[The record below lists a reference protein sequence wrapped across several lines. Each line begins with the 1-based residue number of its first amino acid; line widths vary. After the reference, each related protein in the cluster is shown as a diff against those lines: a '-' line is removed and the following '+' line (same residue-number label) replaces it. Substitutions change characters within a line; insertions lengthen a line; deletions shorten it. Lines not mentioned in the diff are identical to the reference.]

1 MSISLNANFE
11 LLSAGLYLDARQQ
24 FNTIIEM
31 KDFAETS
38 IPDGFITY
46 NKETQKHYVFNSSN
60 TVDATLGKWREYN
73 SGDSS
78 STTYATWNSNVDY
91 KVGNVVLKDEV
102 RYSCIA
108 DHTSTDFETDS
119 INWVVV
125 LEQYYHVTQEQYNK
139 MVSDGLITDGT
150 KDLYII
156 DGNNEGGDIPLGQQV
171 YSNTPIG
178 TVLSFAGQVSPNGYL
193 LCDGGSYAV
202 ADYPDLY
209 NVIGNTYGG
218 DTEYFN
224 VPNLIDRFIQGSDT
238 SGTEIEAGLPN
249 ITGSIN
255 NSAGGSG
262 DQFLTD
268 SEGTLKING
277 SLFITEYA
285 KRSNIKNGDASYNTP
300 TGLGLDASLSNTIY
314 GNSDTVQP
322 PALTMAYFIKAFHT
336 NEGVDSFVELE
347 DNVVNHINNQ
357 IDNYV
362 NNQIDNRIDNRI
374 DGRLDELFQSVSD
387 GKTLVANA
395 ITDKGVSTSSTD
407 TFATMASNIRNINGA
422 AYTSE
427 RLSNTKL
434 INRGGTAS
442 ISITFS
448 NTVLGVTSVDYNFD
462 NDYLTYKGFSV
473 SGNKVTVKITLSSAY
488 GQTTGTVGCNVTANI
503 LA

>member
-1 MSISLNANFE
+1 MALKLPDSAVPMGDFPVAKAVDIDFDDGENLQEKLDNGSLG
-11 LLSAGLYLDARQQ
+11 SGGTGGAGKIY
-24 FNTIIEM
+24 T
-31 KDFAETS
+31 
-38 IPDGFITY
+38 
-46 NKETQKHYVFNSSN
+46 
-60 TVDATLGKWREYN
+60 
-73 SGDSS
+73 
-78 STTYATWNSNVDY
+78 
-91 KVGNVVLKDEV
+91 
-102 RYSCIA
+102 
-108 DHTSTDFETDS
+108 
-119 INWVVV
+119 
-125 LEQYYHVTQEQYNK
+125 
-139 MVSDGLITDGT
+139 
-150 KDLYII
+150 
-156 DGNNEGGDIPLGQQV
+156 
-171 YSNTPIG
+171 NTPIG

-285 KRSNIKNGDASYNTP
+285 KRSNIKNGDSSYNTP

-336 NEGVDSFVELE
+336 NEGVDSFVELD
-347 DNVVNHINNQ
+347 DNVVNHIN
-357 IDNYV
+357 
-362 NNQIDNRIDNRI
+362 NRI

-395 ITDKGVSTSSTD
+395 ITDKGVPTSSTD

-434 INRGGTAS
+434 INRGATAS
-442 ISITFS
+442 IIITFS